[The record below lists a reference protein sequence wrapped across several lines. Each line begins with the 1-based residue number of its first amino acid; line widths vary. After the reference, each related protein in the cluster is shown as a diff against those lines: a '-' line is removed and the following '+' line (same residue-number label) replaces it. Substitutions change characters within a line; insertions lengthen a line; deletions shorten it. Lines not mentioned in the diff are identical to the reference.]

1 MLSFM
6 PWYGFALT
14 AAVVWGLHYIL
25 IDRALTTISPIT
37 AYWMPTLIMVL
48 GLPFFSDT
56 LIKDFK
62 AVYVAD
68 WTVQLSVAIIAFTS
82 FIASMSLYKA
92 IQLHNPVHAS
102 LIEMS
107 YPVFIVIF
115 SYLILKENHFDIPT
129 MIGGGMM
136 IAGGGV
142 IVYHNG

>member
-115 SYLILKENHFDIPT
+115 SYLILKENHFDLPT
-129 MIGGGMM
+129 MIGGGLMM
-136 IAGGGV
+136 SGAAV